1 MNNKLENL
9 IKQASGRV
17 QAVEDA
23 RTADQQRRDAEERE
37 KDAATFKRTVEAT
50 LGADVLE
57 VIGTVTFVQRFLA
70 QAMTF
75 HVAGRSF
82 RLQQQTGALVQL
94 EETENNEF
102 SYRILGKQ
110 FNLHNDD
117 AKDTFLSTLGNALK
131 KGK

>member
-1 MNNKLENL
+1 M
-9 IKQASGRV
+9 
-17 QAVEDA
+17 
-23 RTADQQRRDAEERE
+23 
-37 KDAATFKRTVEAT
+37 
-50 LGADVLE
+50 
-57 VIGTVTFVQRFLA
+57 
-70 QAMTF
+70 
-75 HVAGRSF
+75 
-82 RLQQQTGALVQL
+82 QL